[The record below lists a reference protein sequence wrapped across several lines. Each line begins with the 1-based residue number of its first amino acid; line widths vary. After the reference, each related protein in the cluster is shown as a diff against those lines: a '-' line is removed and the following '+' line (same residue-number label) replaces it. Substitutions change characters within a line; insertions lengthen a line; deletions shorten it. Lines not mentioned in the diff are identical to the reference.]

1 MSAQPPPAAAPAAI
15 RPISSLGEAQHAIAN
30 LERIMDALLA
40 TVEQETALVRG
51 GKISDAASLDDA
63 KSELAGRYLAETERL
78 KASKEFVGRCLPD
91 ALAALRRR
99 HDSFHAILQINLTVL
114 ATAHAVSEGIVRG
127 VSDEINRAQVPQTY
141 GANGRA
147 TVSKPKNRQPMA
159 ISRTL

>member
-1 MSAQPPPAAAPAAI
+1 MSPLAKPTSTPPIA
-15 RPISSLGEAQHAIAN
+15 SVGEAQHVITN

-40 TVEQETALVRG
+40 TVEEETALVRNG
-51 GKISDAASLDDA
+51 RVTEAARIEEA

-78 KASKEFVGRCLPD
+78 KANKDFLQRSLPD

-99 HDSFHAILQINLTVL
+99 HDNFHALLQINLTVL

-127 VSDEINRAQVPQTY
+127 VSDEINRTQAPQTY
-141 GANGRA
+141 GASGRA
-147 TVSKPKNRQPMA
+147 APAKPKNRQPMA

>member
-1 MSAQPPPAAAPAAI
+1 MSTPARPNAAPAIA
-15 RPISSLGEAQHAIAN
+15 SVGEAQHMISN

-40 TVEQETALVRG
+40 TVEEETALVRDG
-51 GKISDAASLDDA
+51 RVAQAAQLEEA

-78 KASKEFVGRCLPD
+78 KANKDFLQRSLPD

-99 HDSFHAILQINLTVL
+99 HDNFHALLQINLTVL

-127 VSDEINRAQVPQTY
+127 VSDEINRTQAPQTY
-141 GANGRA
+141 GASGRA
-147 TVSKPKNRQPMA
+147 APAKPKNRQPMA